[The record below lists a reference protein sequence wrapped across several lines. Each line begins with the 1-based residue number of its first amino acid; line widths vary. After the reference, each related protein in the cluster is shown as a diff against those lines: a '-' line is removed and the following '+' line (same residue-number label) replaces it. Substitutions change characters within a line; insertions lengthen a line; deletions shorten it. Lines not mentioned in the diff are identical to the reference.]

1 MNKKETE
8 YLADTEKMLQEVLTD
23 TRQSDKYLSNVAA
36 IRKQLILPLCGH
48 RKTLEEAFDYIMKL
62 SNGAGE
68 EGMTII
74 TAVGVTI
81 NTIRYVLEKAVDAE
95 GTFGEKKTEPEDQS
109 NYGDGA

>member
-36 IRKQLILPLCGH
+36 IRKQLILPLCSH
-48 RKTLEEAFDYIMKL
+48 RKTLDEAFVYVMQL
-62 SNGAGE
+62 ANSAGE
-68 EGMTII
+68 DSTTVI
-74 TAVGVTI
+74 TAVGVMI
-81 NTIRYVLEKAVDAE
+81 NTIRYELEKAVDAE
-95 GTFGEKKTEPEDQS
+95 GSFGEKKTEPEDQS

>member
-8 YLADTEKMLQEVLTD
+8 YLADTENMLQEVSAD
-23 TRQSDKYLSNVAA
+23 IRQADKYLDNVEV

-48 RKTLEEAFDYIMKL
+48 RKTLEEAFDYVMKL

-68 EGMTII
+68 EGMTIL

-81 NTIRYVLEKAVDAE
+81 NTIRYVLEKAVEAD
-95 GTFGEKKTEPEDQS
+95 GTFGEKKPEPEDQS
-109 NYGDGA
+109 NYGNGA

>member
-1 MNKKETE
+1 VNKKETE

-95 GTFGEKKTEPEDQS
+95 GTFGEKKD
-109 NYGDGA
+109 D

>member
-8 YLADTEKMLQEVLTD
+8 HL
-23 TRQSDKYLSNVAA
+23 AA

-95 GTFGEKKTEPEDQS
+95 GTFGEKKD
-109 NYGDGA
+109 D

>member
-1 MNKKETE
+1 VNKKETE
-8 YLADTEKMLQEVLTD
+8 HLREIENNLHDVLAESH
-23 TRQSDKYLSNVAA
+23 QSDKYLANVAA

-95 GTFGEKKTEPEDQS
+95 GTFGEKKD
-109 NYGDGA
+109 D